1 MREEIDGV
9 VFECEADISAKEAA
23 AYVARAKEQHP
34 KVCRVE
40 AHIDGD
46 DV

>member
-23 AYVARAKEQHP
+23 AYVALSLI
-34 KVCRVE
+34 
-40 AHIDGD
+40 HI
-46 DV
+46 